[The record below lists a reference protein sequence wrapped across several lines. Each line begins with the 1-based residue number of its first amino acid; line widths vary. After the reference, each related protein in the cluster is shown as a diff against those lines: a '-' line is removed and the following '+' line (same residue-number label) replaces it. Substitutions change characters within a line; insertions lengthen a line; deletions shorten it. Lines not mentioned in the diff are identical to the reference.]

1 MRADRQPDGQAENI
15 MPVAI
20 TVIDNEGEQERKVI
34 AVHHKLPQH
43 LKRKEAQHSVKESV
57 GLATGLSVV
66 KAMKPF
72 LLLCIATLFI

>member
-1 MRADRQPDGQAENI
+1 

-20 TVIDNEGEQERKVI
+20 TIIDNEGEQERKIV
-34 AVHHKLPQH
+34 AVHQKLPQY
-43 LKRKEAQHSVKESV
+43 LKRKEVQHSVKESV

-66 KAMKPF
+66 TALKLF